1 MSVRVDRATEELAN
15 TENDSAAPRGRMG
28 NVATAAKRAKGKNS
42 NAERA
47 PKRKPKPVSTSVP
60 VSMSV
65 SAREAIV
72 SDGRE
77 RAETAER
84 ETREAR
90 EACDGALRMPVG
102 GGGCGE
108 SVGDGPRRGE
118 LVRLMPGTL
127 EDLDALARCHYRRTM
142 RGVRPAT
149 AVCVISARTERELVG
164 VMVVSMPVLNGPWR
178 ASVWP
183 RLFGEGALT
192 TRVGKRAQAEALN
205 ANVRTI
211 SRVIVDPRYRNLG
224 IATWMVSHYLKHAL
238 TPATEALSAM
248 GRSRGFFER
257 AGMTAHRL
265 MPSRADRVLRRRLRQ
280 AKYPAWRLMDVERA
294 CDEMVRA
301 EPGTAMAGVERELR
315 RWAMRS
321 RATRHACG
329 ERRNADVESAGEM
342 VLSARTRLSAG
353 ASSAAQRV
361 RRAELK
367 GLVTLAAMRLGSRPV
382 VYSWGGWAEPE
393 KRDLTQRTTEL
404 HGGTLEKG

>member
-1 MSVRVDRATEELAN
+1 MSVRVDRAMEEQAKAVQN
-15 TENDSAAPRGRMG
+15 CAAPRGRMG
-28 NVATAAKRAKGKNS
+28 KVATATKIAKGKKAS
-42 NAERA
+42 VQRA
-47 PKRKPKPVSTSVP
+47 PEPVSVP
-60 VSMSV
+60 VLMSV
-65 SAREAIV
+65 SAREAIA
-72 SDGRE
+72 SGGRE
-77 RAETAER
+77 CAEAAER
-84 ETREAR
+84 ETRDAG

-102 GGGCGE
+102 GGE
-108 SVGDGPRRGE
+108 SGSDRPRRGE

-149 AVCVISARTERELVG
+149 AVCVISARTECELVG

-183 RLFGEGALT
+183 RLFGAGALM
-192 TRVGKRAQAEALN
+192 TRVGKRGQAEALN

-248 GRSRGFFER
+248 GRSSGFLER

-294 CDEMVRA
+294 CEEMVRA
-301 EPGTAMAGVERELR
+301 EPGSAMANVERELR

-329 ERRNADVESAGEM
+329 ERRGVDAERAGGE
-342 VLSARTRLSAG
+342 VLLARTRLSVG

-382 VYSWGGWAEPE
+382 VYWSGGGAAPE

-404 HGGTLEKG
+404 HGGVLEKG